1 MLHYLWMLPS
11 FIASFICLIL
21 AIRIWRQRRSPATRA
36 LYWILISVFIW
47 AFCQFLILFVD
58 NFFWIVALAKL
69 QYFGIVSTP
78 IAWFTLSMIMLDKKS
93 IIHRRSVL
101 ALCIIPITTLFLV
114 ITNEFH
120 FLVWSEVEFTPE
132 DIIPIKVSHGSWFTV
147 HTAYSYL
154 LVSISSLMACISY
167 VKGNNNLL
175 NSKIVFFAP
184 LLVVITNVIYLQK
197 WMDVQNVDLTPL
209 GFSFALLL
217 FSWALFKK
225 NLMQVVPIAR
235 SLLFEKIED
244 AILVLD
250 QNYRIV
256 DINTSAL
263 ILFNM
268 KTSGGLGTLFADS
281 INDSAFLDLVL
292 KNSCSEVIKD
302 NRHLQVIR
310 TNIEIDTQ
318 GTTGFLLVFRD
329 ISELKKT
336 QYSLVAAQLELEEAN
351 KSLEQLA
358 NTDVLTGLNNRRYFF
373 ENFLAELERCKRHNS
388 EFCFMILDLDH
399 FKNINDTHGHL
410 TGDEVLKRIAIL
422 IEESVRNVDFSGRIG
437 GEEFAILLT
446 ETNISGAQLFAERLC
461 LLVKESHT
469 KTEIPVTVSI
479 GLTQNI
485 ADDNVE
491 IMFDRADKAL
501 YQSKKNGRDKFTVG

>member
-1 MLHYLWMLPS
+1 M
-11 FIASFICLIL
+11 
-21 AIRIWRQRRSPATRA
+21 
-36 LYWILISVFIW
+36 V
-47 AFCQFLILFVD
+47 
-58 NFFWIVALAKL
+58 
-69 QYFGIVSTP
+69 
-78 IAWFTLSMIMLDKKS
+78 
-93 IIHRRSVL
+93 
-101 ALCIIPITTLFLV
+101 
-114 ITNEFH
+114 
-120 FLVWSEVEFTPE
+120 
-132 DIIPIKVSHGSWFTV
+132 
-147 HTAYSYL
+147 
-154 LVSISSLMACISY
+154 
-167 VKGNNNLL
+167 
-175 NSKIVFFAP
+175 
-184 LLVVITNVIYLQK
+184 TNVIYLQD
-197 WMDVQNVDLTPL
+197 WLDIQNIDLTPL

-244 AILVLD
+244 AIVVLD

-256 DINTSAL
+256 DINSSAL
-263 ILFNM
+263 SLFNM
-268 KTSGGLGTLFADS
+268 KTSGILGTLFADS
-281 INDSAFLDLVL
+281 INDNAFLDLVL
-292 KNSCSEVIKD
+292 KNSCSEVIKN

-310 TNIEIDTQ
+310 TNIKIDTQ

-351 KSLEQLA
+351 KNLEQLA

-373 ENFLAELERCKRHNS
+373 EHFLAELERCKRHS
-388 EFCFMILDLDH
+388 SKFCFMILDLDH
-399 FKNINDTHGHL
+399 FKDINDTHGHL
-410 TGDEVLKRIAIL
+410 SGDEVLKRIADL
-422 IEESVRNVDFSGRIG
+422 IENTARNVDISGRIG

-446 ETNISGAQLFAERLC
+446 ETDISGAQLFAERLC

-501 YQSKKNGRDKFTVG
+501 YQSKENGRDKFTVG